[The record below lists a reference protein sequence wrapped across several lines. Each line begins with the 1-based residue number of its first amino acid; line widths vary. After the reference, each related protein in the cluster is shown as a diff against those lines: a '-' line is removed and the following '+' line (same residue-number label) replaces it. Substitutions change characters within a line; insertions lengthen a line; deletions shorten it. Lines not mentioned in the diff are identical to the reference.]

1 MGEANRWCD
10 NYIIPPKKNPFENP
24 TKLTMQ
30 QLEISL
36 TTLKE
41 WIENKT
47 PFTLIDIR
55 EEEERQAS
63 HMGGEWIPL
72 SELSGRVD
80 ELPDSPIVFYC
91 RSGARSLRAT
101 TYLRDALQR
110 ENIYSLAG
118 GMIGAGL

>member
-1 MGEANRWCD
+1 
-10 NYIIPPKKNPFENP
+10 
-24 TKLTMQ
+24 MQ
-30 QLEISL
+30 SLEISL
-36 TTLKE
+36 TTLNQWQE
-41 WIENKT
+41 DKT

-72 SELSGRVD
+72 SELSSRVD
-80 ELPDSPIVFYC
+80 ELPGSPIVFYC

-101 TYLRDALQR
+101 KHLRDALQR

-118 GMIGAGL
+118 GMLGANV